1 MKLYFQILRRDEIQ
15 LIRKGKINISVFYI
29 LKCRG
34 LFYSVD
40 PTRLVYVI
48 SSTRYWYSLC
58 NFTQNIE
65 NI

>member
-1 MKLYFQILRRDEIQ
+1 MKLYFQILIRDEIQ

-29 LKCRG
+29 LKCRS

-48 SSTRYWYSLC
+48 SSTRY
-58 NFTQNIE
+58 
-65 NI
+65 